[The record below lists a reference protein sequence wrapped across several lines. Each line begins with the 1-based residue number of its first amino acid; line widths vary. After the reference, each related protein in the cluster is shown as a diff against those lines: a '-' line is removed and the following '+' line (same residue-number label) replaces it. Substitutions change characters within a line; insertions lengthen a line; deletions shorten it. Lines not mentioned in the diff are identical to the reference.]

1 MALMP
6 VEEARARILAHAKP
20 LAPENV
26 SLARALGR
34 ALAKP
39 LKARRDQPPFDASA
53 MDGYAVRSAD
63 GATELTVIGTSA
75 AGHAFSGKL
84 KPGEAVRIFT
94 GAPVPTTADAVV
106 IQENTSANGKS
117 VTILQAAGAG
127 QNIRPRGL
135 DFRKGE
141 TLLPAAIRLNARDI
155 GLAAAMNYHI
165 LSVRKKPIVAVI
177 ATGDELILPG
187 AKPRPDQIVSSN
199 SNALAAL
206 AESFGA
212 TVINGGIVR
221 DDLKATERAILK
233 MAKADVIV
241 TTGGASVGDH
251 DFVQEALKN
260 AGVKI
265 DFWKIAMRPGKPFMY
280 GRKGRQQVLGLPGNP
295 VSALVCARLF
305 LKPLLDCLQGL
316 PVGKETTRARLG
328 IAMPAN
334 DSRQDHVRATLEIAT
349 DGSRTATPYGKQE
362 LIHATHLPRSPLP
375 HCSPAKRPGS
385 PYWRPR
391 PDPKSRLLAAQKVNS
406 CRTKPEPV

>member
-20 LAPENV
+20 LPPENV
-26 SLARALGR
+26 PLAQALGR

-39 LKARRDQPPFDASA
+39 LSAKRDQPPFDASA
-53 MDGYAVRSAD
+53 MDGYALRTAD
-63 GATELTVIGTSA
+63 NGSELTVIGTSA
-75 AGHAFSGKL
+75 AGHAFNGNL
-84 KPGEAVRIFT
+84 KPGQAVRIFT

-106 IQENTSANGKS
+106 IQENTTANGKS
-117 VTILQAAGAG
+117 VTILHASRAG

-155 GLAAAMNYHI
+155 GLAAAMNCHI
-165 LSVRKKPIVAVI
+165 LSVRKKPVVAVI
-177 ATGDELILPG
+177 ATGDELVLPG

-233 MAKADVIV
+233 MARADVIV

-260 AGVKI
+260 VGVKI

-316 PVGKETTRARLG
+316 PVDEIPLMARLG
-328 IAMPAN
+328 TAMPAN
-334 DSRQDHVRATLEIAT
+334 DSRQDYVRATLEIAA
-349 DGSRTATPYGKQE
+349 DGSRTATPYGKQDSSMQRTFRDAHC
-362 LIHATHLPRSPLP
+362 LIVRPPNA
-375 HCSPAKRPGS
+375 PAALKGDLVPILNL
-385 PYWRPR
+385 
-391 PDPKSRLLAAQKVNS
+391 DF
-406 CRTKPEPV
+406 